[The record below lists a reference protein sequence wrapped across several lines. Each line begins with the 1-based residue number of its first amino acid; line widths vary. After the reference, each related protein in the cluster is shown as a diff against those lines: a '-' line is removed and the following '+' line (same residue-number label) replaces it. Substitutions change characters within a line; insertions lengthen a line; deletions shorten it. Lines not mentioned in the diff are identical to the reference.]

1 MTCGD
6 LTKIAA
12 QVYQGASG
20 AAPDEKEGLLPLTE
34 APMMVE
40 SEQAGSDHA

>member
-1 MTCGD
+1 MGRSD
-6 LTKIAA
+6 EIAA

-20 AAPDEKEGLLPLTE
+20 TSPDEKEGLLPLTE
-34 APMMVE
+34 APIMME